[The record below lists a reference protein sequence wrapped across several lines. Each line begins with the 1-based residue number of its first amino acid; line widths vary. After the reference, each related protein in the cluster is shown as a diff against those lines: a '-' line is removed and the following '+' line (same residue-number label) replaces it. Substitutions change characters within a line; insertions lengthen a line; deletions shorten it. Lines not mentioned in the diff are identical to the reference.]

1 MSSNTSQCSADRRK
15 ALLAELSRG
24 EVEAILSRKGLPS
37 FTRKTLN
44 SLDAL
49 VSDLEAARAHGW
61 SLDDEE
67 RTLGMRCLATAIFNE
82 HREAVARVS
91 ISGPAAGS
99 VAGRTRRPGAQG
111 GRRDHREGWRRPAR

>member
-49 VSDLEAARAHGW
+49 VSDLEAARAQGW

-91 ISGPAAGS
+91 PFGVDVCSGVRTGGKLDAAKLIAF
-99 VAGRTRRPGAQG
+99 VAAAL
-111 GRRDHREGWRRPAR
+111 DV